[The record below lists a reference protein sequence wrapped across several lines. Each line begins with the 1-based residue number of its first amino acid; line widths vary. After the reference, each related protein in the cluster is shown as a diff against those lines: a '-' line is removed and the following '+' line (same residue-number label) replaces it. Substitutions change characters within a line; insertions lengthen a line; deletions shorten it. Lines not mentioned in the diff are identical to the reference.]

1 MTIEFN
7 KQKSSIRV
15 VTDKISDVTS
25 KPVFIFSA
33 GFVLGYLTK
42 YIVHKTQKILSD
54 KIINKVFKKKN
65 N

>member
-1 MTIEFN
+1 MAIEFN

-15 VTDKISDVTS
+15 VTDRIADVTS
-25 KPVFIFSA
+25 KPVFIFGA
-33 GFVLGYLTK
+33 GFVLGYITK
-42 YIVHKTQKILSD
+42 YVVHKTRKIISE